1 MDGSN
6 TELGILPKSA
16 SEKVFSIVGAKDTDS
31 SGASEWK
38 KFLDRN
44 RLNEAW
50 SAPEGSSFGRFE
62 KTKTIDAVNKFAK
75 DLRPRYSEG
84 ETTSEAGIGNLIRTG
99 VLGRET
105 AVVLDSGGAHSV
117 AMAVKLARELGYQP
131 IVMFDTEPHQNGA
144 NKAEQNLA
152 TLLYFADEV
161 KRLRAEGKI
170 KADAPPAFILDTH
183 RDNFRLPGSK
193 EFDNTYTYKDRD
205 FPDART
211 LRQHGITKVVYLNE
225 GDQNGSIT
233 PSFQSI
239 DRVAKDL
246 KQTVRAWEQG
256 GIKMLYTG
264 VRPWQDRGRGGGFN
278 FPDFDFNRFQK

>member
-1 MDGSN
+1 MDIGN
-6 TELGILPKSA
+6 TELGIAPKGA
-16 SEKVFSIVGAKDTDS
+16 SEKVFSIVSARHTDS
-31 SGASEWK
+31 SGTVEWK
-38 KFLDRN
+38 RFLDRN

-50 SAPEGSSFGRFE
+50 SAPDGSPFGRFE
-62 KTKTIDAVNKFAK
+62 KTKTIDAVDKFAK

-84 ETTSEAGIGNLIRTG
+84 EVTSEAGIGNLIRTG

-131 IVMFDTEPHQNGA
+131 IVMFDTEPHPNGA
-144 NKAEQNLA
+144 NKAEQDLA

-161 KRLRAEGKI
+161 KRLKAERKI

-183 RDNFRLPGSK
+183 RDDLFPGSK

-205 FPDART
+205 FPNAQT
-211 LRQHGITKVVYLNE
+211 LRQHGITQVVYLNE
-225 GDQNGSIT
+225 GDQNGGIT
-233 PSFQSI
+233 PFFQSI

-246 KQTVRAWEQG
+246 KQTVRAWETG

-264 VRPWQDRGRGGGFN
+264 VRPW
-278 FPDFDFNRFQK
+278 

>member
-6 TELGILPKSA
+6 TELGITPKGA
-16 SEKVFSIVGAKDTDS
+16 SEKVFSIVSARDTDS
-31 SGASEWK
+31 SGTSEWK
-38 KFLDRN
+38 MYLDRN

-50 SAPEGSSFGRFE
+50 SASEGSPFGRFE
-62 KTKTIDAVNKFAK
+62 KTKTIDAIDKFAK
-75 DLRPRYSEG
+75 DLKPRYSEG
-84 ETTSEAGIGNLIRTG
+84 EITSEAGIGNLIRTG

-131 IVMFDTEPHQNGA
+131 IVMFDTEPHQNGV
-144 NKAEQNLA
+144 NKTEQDLA

-161 KRLRAEGKI
+161 KRLKAGGKI
-170 KADAPPAFILDTH
+170 KVDAPPVFILDTH

-246 KQTVRAWEQG
+246 KDTVRAWEEG
-256 GIKMLYTG
+256 GVKMLYTG
-264 VRPWQDRGRGGGFN
+264 VRPW
-278 FPDFDFNRFQK
+278 